1 MTAPTRTGWPPT
13 MIRFANWLGKNAD
26 AFIALVLA
34 ITVAVLGLGVNLPD
48 ENEITNSAIL
58 AVVGLLAT
66 AVLRDRGRRIPVEAE
81 VRDTLR
87 ASSSTLD
94 DLRGKL
100 AHIEQFEDVL
110 AGTKRALDETAVV
123 RVISGGQVGQVLEEA
138 RRDTDRWFFKGGT
151 GTYIRAKTLPECV
164 AAARRERRTLLF
176 RMEILDPTDVEVCE
190 AYARHRRSVSDA
202 PDATG
207 EKWTLERTRK
217 EAYATLLAACWH
229 KQRFAMLD
237 IDIGLARTMT
247 TLRYDLAASRLV
259 VTRDDPR
266 GEALVVDSNKFYY
279 SWMSAELQT
288 SLDQARRVPVEQAR
302 LAPLDD
308 EPTVEE
314 VRKLFEVI
322 GIELAPSYTDRDV
335 IEIIRKALRA
345 KDPYE

>member
-1 MTAPTRTGWPPT
+1 MT
-13 MIRFANWLGKNAD
+13 RFATWLGKNAD

-34 ITVAVLGLGVNLPD
+34 IAVAVLGVGVDLPHED
-48 ENEITNSAIL
+48 DVTNSAIL
-58 AVVGLLAT
+58 AVIGLLAT
-66 AVLRDRGRRIPVEAE
+66 SVLRDRGRRIPVEAE

-87 ASSSTLD
+87 ASSATLD
-94 DLRGKL
+94 DLSGKL
-100 AHIEQFEDVL
+100 THIEAFEGVL
-110 AGTKRALDETAVV
+110 SDTKRALDETTVV
-123 RVISGGQVGQVLEEA
+123 RVIGGAQVAHVLAEA

-176 RMEILDPTDVEVCE
+176 RLEIIDPTDVEVCE
-190 AYARHRRSVSDA
+190 AYARHRRSVADG

-207 EKWTLERTRK
+207 EPWTVERTRK

-229 KQRFAMLD
+229 KQRFGMLD

-247 TLRYDLAASRLV
+247 TLRYDLSSSRVV

-266 GEALVVDSNKFYY
+266 GEALVIDSTKFYY
-279 SWMSAELQT
+279 SWVSAELQT

-314 VRKLFEVI
+314 VRELFKVI
-322 GIELAPSYTDRDV
+322 GIDLAQGYTDRDV

>member
-1 MTAPTRTGWPPT
+1 MT
-13 MIRFANWLGKNAD
+13 RFTNWFGKNAD
-26 AFIALVLA
+26 AVIALVLA
-34 ITVAVLGLGVNLPD
+34 ITVALLGVGVNLPN
-48 ENEITNSAIL
+48 ESEITNSAIL
-58 AVVGLLAT
+58 AVIGLLAT
-66 AVLRDRGRRIPVEAE
+66 SVLRDRGRRVPVEAE

-94 DLRGKL
+94 DLSGRL
-100 AHIEQFEDVL
+100 AHIERFEGVL
-110 AGTKRALDETAVV
+110 SDTKRALDETSVV
-123 RVISGGQVGQVLEEA
+123 RVIGGGQVAQVLADA

-176 RMEILDPTDVEVCE
+176 RLEILDPTDVAVCE
-190 AYARHRRSVSDA
+190 AYARHRRSVSDG

-207 EKWTLERTRK
+207 EPWTLERTRK
-217 EAYATLLAACWH
+217 EAYATILAACWH
-229 KQRFAMLD
+229 KQRFGMLD

-266 GEALVVDSNKFYY
+266 GEALVVDSTKFYY
-279 SWMSAELQT
+279 GWVSAELQT
-288 SLDQARRVPVEQAR
+288 SLDQARRVPVELAR

-308 EPTVEE
+308 EPTVDE
-314 VRKLFEVI
+314 VRKLFEVL
-322 GIELAPSYTDRDV
+322 GIELAQGYTERDI
-335 IEIIRKALRA
+335 IEIVRKALRA

>member
-1 MTAPTRTGWPPT
+1 MT
-13 MIRFANWLGKNAD
+13 RFATWLGKNAD

-34 ITVAVLGLGVNLPD
+34 IAVAVLGVGVDLPHED
-48 ENEITNSAIL
+48 DVTNSAIL

-66 AVLRDRGRRIPVEAE
+66 SVLRDRGRRIPVEAE

-87 ASSSTLD
+87 ASSATLD
-94 DLRGKL
+94 ELSGKL
-100 AHIEQFEDVL
+100 THIEAFEGVL
-110 AGTKRALDETAVV
+110 SDTKRALDETTVV
-123 RVISGGQVGQVLEEA
+123 RVIGGAQVAHVLEEA

-176 RMEILDPTDVEVCE
+176 RLEIIDPTDVEVCE
-190 AYARHRRSVSDA
+190 AYARHRRSVADG

-207 EKWTLERTRK
+207 EPWTLERTRK

-229 KQRFAMLD
+229 KQRFGMLD

-247 TLRYDLAASRLV
+247 TLRYDLASSRVV

-266 GEALVVDSNKFYY
+266 GEALVVDSTKFYY
-279 SWMSAELQT
+279 SWVSAELQT

-322 GIELAPSYTDRDV
+322 GIDLAQGYTDRDV

>member
-1 MTAPTRTGWPPT
+1 MT
-13 MIRFANWLGKNAD
+13 RFANWLGKNAD

-34 ITVAVLGLGVNLPD
+34 LTVAVLGLGVNLPHQD
-48 ENEITNSAIL
+48 EITNSAVL
-58 AVVGLLAT
+58 AVIALLAT
-66 AVLRDRGRRIPVEAE
+66 SVLRDRGRRIPVEAE

-94 DLRGKL
+94 ELSSKL
-100 AHIEQFEDVL
+100 THIEQFESVL
-110 AGTKRALDETAVV
+110 AGTKRALDETTVV
-123 RVISGGQVGQVLEEA
+123 RVISGGQVAQVLEEA

-151 GTYIRAKTLPECV
+151 GTYIRARTLPECV
-164 AAARRERRTLLF
+164 AAARRDRRTLLF
-176 RMEILDPTDVEVCE
+176 RLEILDPTNVEVCE

-217 EAYATLLAACWH
+217 EAYATLLSACWH

-237 IDIGLARTMT
+237 IDIGLAQTMT
-247 TLRYDLAASRLV
+247 TLRYDLAATRLV

-279 SWMSAELQT
+279 SWVSAELQT

-322 GIELAPSYTDRDV
+322 GIELARSYTDRDV

>member
-1 MTAPTRTGWPPT
+1 MSHTMT
-13 MIRFANWLGKNAD
+13 RFANWLGKNAD

-34 ITVAVLGLGVNLPD
+34 ITVAVLGLGVNLPH
-48 ENEITNSAIL
+48 EAEITNSAIL
-58 AVVGLLAT
+58 AVIALLAT
-66 AVLRDRGRRIPVEAE
+66 SVLRDRGRRIPVEAE

-87 ASSSTLD
+87 ASASTLD
-94 DLRGKL
+94 ELSGRL
-100 AHIEQFEDVL
+100 AHIEEFESVL

-123 RVISGGQVGQVLEEA
+123 RVIGGGQVAQVLEEA

-164 AAARRERRTLLF
+164 AAARRDRRTLLF
-176 RMEILDPTDVEVCE
+176 RLEILDPTNVEVCE
-190 AYARHRRSVSDA
+190 AYARHRRSVSDS

-229 KQRFAMLD
+229 KQRFGMLD

-247 TLRYDLAASRLV
+247 TLRYDLASSRLV

-266 GEALVVDSNKFYY
+266 GEALVVDNDKFYY
-279 SWMSAELQT
+279 SWVSAELQT

-322 GIELAPSYTDRDV
+322 GIELAHSYTDRDV

>member
-1 MTAPTRTGWPPT
+1 MT
-13 MIRFANWLGKNAD
+13 RFANWLGKNAD
-26 AFIALVLA
+26 AVIALVLA
-34 ITVAVLGLGVNLPD
+34 ITVAVLGVGVKLPN
-48 ENEITNSAIL
+48 EAEITNSAIL
-58 AVVGLLAT
+58 AVIGLLAT
-66 AVLRDRGRRIPVEAE
+66 AVLRDRARRIPVEAE

-87 ASSSTLD
+87 ASSTTLD
-94 DLRGKL
+94 DLSGRL
-100 AHIEQFEDVL
+100 THIEGFEGVL
-110 AGTKRALDETAVV
+110 SETKRALDESTVV
-123 RVISGGQVGQVLEEA
+123 RVISGAEVAQVLEEA

-151 GTYIRAKTLPECV
+151 GTYIRARTLPECV
-164 AAARRERRTLLF
+164 AAARRERRTLLV
-176 RMEILDPTDVEVCE
+176 RLEILDPADVEVCE
-190 AYARHRRSVSDA
+190 AYSRHRRSVSDG

-207 EKWTLERTRK
+207 EPWTLDRTRK
-217 EAYATLLAACWH
+217 EAYATILASCWH

-247 TLRYDLAASRLV
+247 TLRYDLAATRIV

-266 GEALVVDSNKFYY
+266 GEALVIDSDKFYY
-279 SWMSAELQT
+279 SWVSAELQT

-322 GIELAPSYTDRDV
+322 GVDLAQGYTDRDV

>member
-1 MTAPTRTGWPPT
+1 M
-13 MIRFANWLGKNAD
+13 
-26 AFIALVLA
+26 
-34 ITVAVLGLGVNLPD
+34 
-48 ENEITNSAIL
+48 
-58 AVVGLLAT
+58 
-66 AVLRDRGRRIPVEAE
+66 
-81 VRDTLR
+81 
-87 ASSSTLD
+87 
-94 DLRGKL
+94 
-100 AHIEQFEDVL
+100 
-110 AGTKRALDETAVV
+110 V
-123 RVISGGQVGQVLEEA
+123 RVISGAEVARVLADA
-138 RRDTDRWFFKGGT
+138 RRETDRWFFKGGT

-176 RMEILDPTDVEVCE
+176 RIEIIDPTHVEVCE
-190 AYARHRRSVSDA
+190 AYARHRRSVSDG

-207 EKWTLERTRK
+207 EPWTLERTRK
-217 EAYATLLAACWH
+217 EAYATILAACWH
-229 KQRFAMLD
+229 KQRFGMLD

-247 TLRYDLAASRLV
+247 TLRYDLAASRVV

-266 GEALVVDSNKFYY
+266 GEALVVDSGKFYY
-279 SWMSAELQT
+279 GWVSAELQT

-322 GIELAPSYTDRDV
+322 GVELASGYTDRDV